1 MNAASL
7 RAPISVI
14 IPALNEAQQLAA
26 AVQSALA
33 GDNIEVIVADGG
45 STDGTGKT
53 ALHLGVRLIETAP
66 GRARQM
72 NAGAAVAAGE
82 ILLFLH
88 ADTRLP
94 VGFARSV
101 RQALAR
107 PGAAGGAFSLRI
119 DAPGRLIR
127 WIEAGAN
134 RRSQRLG
141 LPYGDQGIFLSA
153 DVFRALGGV
162 PDLPIMEDFVL
173 VRRLG
178 RLGKVVVLD
187 DRILTSGRRWQ
198 RRGALKTTI
207 INQLMVAGFYLGMTP
222 DRLARLYR
230 GRRSSTQALTR
241 SPVSS
246 VSAMMATVACRGG
259 SAPKARR

>member
-1 MNAASL
+1 MTAIL
-7 RAPISVI
+7 PQAPISVI
-14 IPALNEAQQLAA
+14 IPTLDEAQQLTA
-26 AVQSALA
+26 AVLTALA
-33 GDNIEVIVADGG
+33 GENIEVIVADGG
-45 STDGTGKT
+45 STDGTRQR

-72 NAGAAVAAGE
+72 NAGAAGAAGE

-94 VGFARSV
+94 VGFDTSV

-107 PGAAGGAFSLRI
+107 PGVAGGAFSLRI

-153 DVFRALGGV
+153 DVFRALEGF

-187 DRILTSGRRWQ
+187 HRILTSGRRWQ
-198 RRGALKTTI
+198 RRGALKATI
-207 INQLMVAGFYLGMTP
+207 INQLVVAGFFLGMAP
-222 DRLARLYR
+222 DRLARFYR
-230 GRRSSTQALTR
+230 GRA
-241 SPVSS
+241 
-246 VSAMMATVACRGG
+246 GG
-259 SAPKARR
+259 RRD